1 MDHLLAARTLM
12 GISLGFHIIFA
23 IVGMIMPLMMS
34 YAHYK
39 WLTTKDEDY
48 LKLTKWWMKGLGIFF
63 ATGAV
68 SGTALSFELGLLWPT
83 FMKHAGPIFGMPFS
97 WEGTAF
103 FLEAIFLG
111 LYLYG
116 FKHLKPW
123 THWLSGLGVG
133 LCGIASGIFVVAAN
147 AWMNSPQG
155 FDWVDGKAINVDPV
169 KAMFND
175 AWFSQA
181 QHTMVTATLAV
192 SMAVLGIH
200 SILLLRK
207 KTLNLNKKAIR
218 LALPFFIISAIL
230 TPLSGDLAAKDVAVR
245 QPLKL
250 AAMEAHFETEAGAGL
265 WIGGIPDKENE
276 TVHYGIQIPKLLSLL
291 AFNDPNAEVKGLKEY
306 PKEDWPPLIPVH
318 FAFQVMI
325 GIGTLAF
332 LIALFCL
339 YKIFYK
345 KQEII
350 QSRFLLKVFAVMTPL
365 GVIAVEAGW
374 IVTEVGRQPWIVYG
388 IMKTKDAVT
397 PMPGVEYML
406 LTFTSLYLFLAG
418 MVTWLMWRQF
428 KVFSKGDDTHA

>member
-1 MDHLLAARTLM
+1 MDNLFAARTLM
-12 GISLGFHIIFA
+12 AVSLGFHIVFA
-23 IVGMIMPLMMS
+23 VVGMIMPLMMS
-34 YAHYK
+34 YAHWK
-39 WLTTKDEDY
+39 WLKTNDEDY

-116 FKHLKPW
+116 FKHLSRW
-123 THWLSGLGVG
+123 VHWLSGLGVG
-133 LCGIASGIFVVAAN
+133 VCGVASGIFVVAAN
-147 AWMNSPQG
+147 SWMNSPQG

-181 QHTMVTATLAV
+181 QHTIITAALAV

-200 SILLLRK
+200 SLLLLK
-207 KTLNLNKKAIR
+207 KRSHLLNKKAIK
-218 LALPFFIISAIL
+218 LALPFFIISALL
-230 TPLSGDLAAKDVAVR
+230 TPLSGDFAAKDVAKR

-250 AAMEAHFETEAGAGL
+250 AAMEAHFHTEEGAGL
-265 WIGGIPDKENE
+265 WLLGIPDKESQ
-276 TVHYGIQIPKLLSLL
+276 TVRYGIQIPKLLSVL
-291 AFNDPNAEVKGLKEY
+291 AFNDPQAKVVGLTDFPE
-306 PKEDWPPLIPVH
+306 EDWPPLLPVH
-318 FAFQVMI
+318 FAFQIMV
-325 GIGTLAF
+325 GIGSLA
-332 LIALFCL
+332 LLLALVALFFVVKKRDL
-339 YKIFYK
+339 TESKWFLRIFA
-345 KQEII
+345 
-350 QSRFLLKVFAVMTPL
+350 LATPL
-365 GVIAVEAGW
+365 GVIAIEAGW
-374 IVTEVGRQPWIVYG
+374 TVTEVGRQPWVIYG
-388 IMKTKDAVT
+388 IMRTKDAVT

-406 LTFTSLYLFLAG
+406 FTFTGLYLFLAA

-428 KVFSKGDDTHA
+428 RVFNQGESNHA

>member
-39 WLTTKDEDY
+39 WLTTKDEDF

-133 LCGIASGIFVVAAN
+133 LCGVASGIFVVAAN

-155 FDWVDGKAINVDPV
+155 FDWVDGKAINIDPV

-181 QHTMVTATLAV
+181 QHTLVTATLAV

-200 SILLLRK
+200 SILLLK
-207 KTLNLNKKAIR
+207 NKTQTLNKKAIR
-218 LALPFFIISAIL
+218 LALPFFIISALL

-250 AAMEAHFETEAGAGL
+250 AAMEAHFETESGAGL

-276 TVHYGIQIPKLLSLL
+276 TVRYGIQIPKLLSLL

-325 GIGTLAF
+325 GIGTLAMMV
-332 LIALFCL
+332 ALFVL
-339 YKIFYK
+339 YKLYK
-345 KQEII
+345 KQNIT
-350 QSRFLLKVFAVMTPL
+350 QSRNLLKVFAFMTPL
-365 GVIAVEAGW
+365 GVVAVEAGW
-374 IVTEVGRQPWIVYG
+374 IVTEVGRQPWIIYG
-388 IMKTKDAVT
+388 IMRTKDSVT

-406 LTFTSLYLFLAG
+406 LTFTTLYLFLAA